1 MKAGFY
7 TFASDECADFLDK
20 LNSPV
25 IPGTSGF
32 RGNWVRLLAIIIIIS
47 SSSSSSSSRLVVV
60 VVLKRCKT
68 KDNYWGYNVCT
79 KFLKSKTVKRR

>member
-1 MKAGFY
+1 MTATAFNRSLNVLKKVKAGFY

-32 RGNWVRLLAIIIIIS
+32 RGN
-47 SSSSSSSSRLVVV
+47 
-60 VVLKRCKT
+60 
-68 KDNYWGYNVCT
+68 
-79 KFLKSKTVKRR
+79 